1 VSIAPSRG
9 TALPFSAV
17 PLSTRALLAAM
28 IAIFAACAMWLGFT
42 PTRRTRFAF
51 ASLAVIAMLG
61 GLALL
66 AACGGGGGGGGG
78 QTGTPAGTYTVT
90 VTATAG
96 TQTAKTTV
104 SVTVQ

>member
-1 VSIAPSRG
+1 
-9 TALPFSAV
+9 
-17 PLSTRALLAAM
+17 M
-28 IAIFAACAMWLGFT
+28 IAILAAFAMWLAGSAMQ
-42 PTRRTRFAF
+42 RRPARARLAF
-51 ASLAVIAMLG
+51 APLAVAAMLG
-61 GLALL
+61 GLTVL
-66 AACGGGGGGGGG
+66 AACGGGGGGG